1 MFAIEFTSY
10 HYHFV
15 YNFRVSEMSSILLD
29 HSVDCFV
36 GNGVDYYGEIAV
48 TKRGRTCQRWDVQ
61 LPNEHAYADYGT
73 HNFCRN
79 FRGNGIDSYKAPWCF
94 NGEGTSPRWEFCDIP
109 RCRSQE
115 PLVPQVVVN
124 GEAHPICSHGFVDN
138 NNGASEICRLL
149 GNFYGGTVRSTNA
162 VYEKDAVSVGRCLEE
177 ERLENCT
184 GGLNAWG
191 NFGSVDENC
200 RAGNAVGIEVVCHTH
215 HCRK

>member
-1 MFAIEFTSY
+1 
-10 HYHFV
+10 
-15 YNFRVSEMSSILLD
+15 MSSVLLD
-29 HSVDCFV
+29 SGDCFV
-36 GNGVDYYGEIAV
+36 GMGVDYYGEIAV
-48 TKRGRTCQRWDVQ
+48 TISGRTCQRWDAQ
-61 LPNEHAYADYGT
+61 LPNEHAYSYYGT

-79 FRGNGIDSYKAPWCF
+79 VRGDEPAPWCY
-94 NGEGTSPRWEFCDIP
+94 NGEGTSPRWEFCDVP
-109 RCRSQE
+109 RCRSRE
-115 PLVPQVVVN
+115 PLVPQVLVD

-149 GNFYGGTVRSTNA
+149 GNFYGGAVRNTDA
-162 VYEKDAVSVGRCLEE
+162 VYEKDAVSVGRCLEG

-191 NFGSVDENC
+191 NFGAGGGHC